1 MRNTAEPSC
10 VDVVLTVE
18 TVHDLNIAVEDGPQ
32 RNIIVPEFADF
43 RVLIT
48 NNGNVAEQ
56 IDVVSTEGLRGWTI
70 DIDLTQFELAAGE
83 SIEILVRVKPPV
95 ELSIE
100 DQFEFTLI
108 VTPESAPVAAQ
119 PVDMTVN
126 AVLDES
132 MFGLSADTFRLMTW
146 GVLGIIGV
154 SIIGTIFTNRR
165 RSSEL

>member
-1 MRNTAEPSC
+1 M
-10 VDVVLTVE
+10 
-18 TVHDLNIAVEDGPQ
+18 
-32 RNIIVPEFADF
+32 
-43 RVLIT
+43 
-48 NNGNVAEQ
+48 
-56 IDVVSTEGLRGWTI
+56 
-70 DIDLTQFELAAGE
+70 
-83 SIEILVRVKPPV
+83 KPPV

-146 GVLGIIGV
+146 GVLGLIGV
-154 SIIGTIFTNRR
+154 LIAATIFSNRR